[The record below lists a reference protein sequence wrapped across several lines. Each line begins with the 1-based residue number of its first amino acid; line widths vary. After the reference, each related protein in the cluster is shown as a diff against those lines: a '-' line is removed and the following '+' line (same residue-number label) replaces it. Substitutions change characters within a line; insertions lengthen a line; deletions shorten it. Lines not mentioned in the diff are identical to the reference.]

1 MILAAGRGERMRP
14 LSDAVP
20 KPLLEVAGK
29 PLVVHAVE
37 RLVEAGFTELVVNL
51 GWRGRQIRE
60 CLDDGSRWGASIS
73 YSDEGGRPIGT
84 GAGIVR
90 ALPLLGPG
98 PFVVTSS
105 DLRTDFRFDRLR
117 PVAVREVHLVLV
129 PNPDH
134 NPGGDFALKG
144 GSLLRS
150 GPDRLTYSGIGVFSP
165 AAFRP
170 ALPGVAALAPY
181 LDRACDRGAATGEV
195 HRGVCDNV
203 GTPAQLAAARGRTSR
218 TPRLPGQHPDRPPSR
233 RPRADRGSNPG

>member
-37 RLVEAGFTELVVNL
+37 RLVEAGFVELVVNL
-51 GWRGRQIRE
+51 GYRGRQVRE
-60 CLDDGSRWGASIS
+60 LLDDGSRWGASIS

-98 PFVVTSS
+98 PFVVTSA
-105 DLRTDFRFDRLR
+105 DLRTDFRFERLR
-117 PVAVREVHLVLV
+117 RAAVREVHLVLV
-129 PNPDH
+129 ANPDH
-134 NPGGDFALKG
+134 NPGGDFVLQD

-150 GPDRLTYSGIGVFSP
+150 GPDCLTYSGIGVCSP
-165 AAFRP
+165 AAFQP
-170 ALPGVAALAPY
+170 VIAGAAPLAPY
-181 LDRACDRGAATGEV
+181 LDRACERGTATGEV
-195 HRGVCDNV
+195 HHGACDNV
-203 GTPAQLAAARGRTSR
+203 GTPAQLAAARDRAIPTSG
-218 TPRLPGQHPDRPPSR
+218 PRDRR
-233 RPRADRGSNPG
+233 RDR